1 MAKKK
6 SKIGKINF
14 NDVVKGLLIAVSASV
29 LAAAQQ
35 MLVTTPPQLDFKQI
49 GTVALISAIAYLG
62 KQLSQNSEWDLFA
75 KEAKKESNV
84 ENN

>member
-6 SKIGKINF
+6 SKMGSINF

-35 MLVTTPPQLDFKQI
+35 MLLTKPPQLDFKQI
-49 GTVALISAIAYLG
+49 GIVALISAIAYLG
-62 KQLSQNSEWDLFA
+62 KQFTQNSEGDLFT
-75 KEAKKESNV
+75 KETKKETD
-84 ENN
+84 ENGN